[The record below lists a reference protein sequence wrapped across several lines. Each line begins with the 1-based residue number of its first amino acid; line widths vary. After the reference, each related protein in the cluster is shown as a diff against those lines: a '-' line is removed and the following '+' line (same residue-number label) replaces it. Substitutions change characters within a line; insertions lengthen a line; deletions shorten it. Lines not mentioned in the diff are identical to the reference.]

1 MTQETIFDDYRNV
14 DFGSFD
20 LTFRRNLRLLTHF
33 VQGRGGIPL
42 VTTTAYHGVDLGGW
56 LNDLR
61 ANPHELTPGQRCA
74 LRSVPGVTLSPTD
87 NHPRE
92 ITTPADRAYLWNRL
106 KLWADNPIKD
116 PVIQR
121 QLAAMRRAQLRRE
134 RKGTTPRS
142 TVSPRQPVTSAPQ
155 PSTPTRP
162 LSPLL
167 QED

>member
-1 MTQETIFDDYRNV
+1 MTQETIFDNYRNV

-33 VQGRGGIPL
+33 VQERGGIPL
-42 VTTTAYHGVDLGGW
+42 VTTTSYHGVDLGGW

-61 ANPHELTPGQRCA
+61 ANPHHLSPGQRCA
-74 LRSVPGVTLSPTD
+74 LRSVPGVMLSPTD

-121 QLAAMRRAQLRRE
+121 QLAAMRRARLRRT
-134 RKGTTPRS
+134 RKESTPRS
-142 TVSPRQPVTSAPQ
+142 TVSPRQPETATAQ
-155 PSTPTRP
+155 PTEPARP